1 MYLIDTYDVIVV
13 GAGHAGCEAALAA
26 ARMGCRTLL
35 TTISLDNVAMMPC
48 NPAVGGPGKSHLVKE
63 IDALGGEMGIAAD
76 ATAVQM
82 RMLNR
87 GKGPAVYALRAQSD
101 KGAYHRYMKN
111 VVENTENLDLKQV
124 QVMDIIVEDGKC
136 VGITTELDEEYRAK
150 AVILCTGTYLDSM
163 IIIGDT
169 MYSGGPN
176 GMRPSVGLSANLKKH
191 GLEILRFKTG
201 TPSRVD
207 RRSLHM
213 DKMELEE
220 GDPENHA
227 FSFMSERKDRNK
239 RNCWLTYTNEKTH
252 EIIRENIMRAPK
264 YAGKIHGIGARYC
277 PSIEDKV
284 VRFADK
290 DRHQLFVEPE
300 GLDTTEMYVQGM
312 STSMP
317 IDVQYAFL
325 RTIPGFEDVKM
336 MRPAYAIEYD
346 LLDPLQLYPTLE
358 VIKLPGLYSAGQS
371 NGTSGYEEA
380 AAQGLVAGI
389 NAALKIQ
396 GKDPFILARHEAYIG
411 SLVDDL
417 VTKGADEPYRMMTS
431 RSEYRLILR
440 QDNADLRLT
449 EKGHSIGLVGEERYA
464 RFLERK
470 KKYEEAM
477 DYIRTQRFTPK
488 EEINR
493 ALESMG
499 TAPLTTG
506 TGADQIL
513 KRPEMT
519 YRKMMEILGCPSF
532 DEEAVEEMEITVK
545 YEGYIARQEAAVR
558 KAARMEN
565 EKLPLDMD
573 YLSLDGIS
581 TEARQKMDKI
591 RPLSL
596 GAGGENP
603 RCFPSGYIGADGVCE
618 AAQRKER
625 RGIKK
630 VKNKN
635 GRPCF
640 GNEEY
645 DFPGGYYFCLNRFFQ
660 RMGTMLYLKLET
672 VSACRR
678 KFLHH
683 CLKYM
688 N

>member
-48 NPAVGGPGKSHLVKE
+48 NPAIGGPGKSHLVKE

-111 VVENTENLDLKQV
+111 VVENTDNLDLKQV

-150 AVILCTGTYLDSM
+150 AVILCTGTYLESM

-176 GMRPSVGLSANLKKH
+176 GMRSSVGLSANLKKH

-396 GKDPFILARHEAYIG
+396 GGEPFILGRHEAYIG

-488 EEINR
+488 EEINQ

-519 YRKMMEILGCPSF
+519 YRKMMEMLGCPAF

-565 EKLPLDMD
+565 EKLPPDMD

-596 GAGGENP
+596 GQAARIPGVSP
-603 RCFPSGYIGADGVCE
+603 ADISVLMVYVK
-618 AAQRKER
+618 QRK
-625 RGIKK
+625 GKK
-630 VKNKN
+630 
-635 GRPCF
+635 GA
-640 GNEEY
+640 E
-645 DFPGGYYFCLNRFFQ
+645 
-660 RMGTMLYLKLET
+660 
-672 VSACRR
+672 
-678 KFLHH
+678 
-683 CLKYM
+683 
-688 N
+688 

>member
-111 VVENTENLDLKQV
+111 VVENTDNLDLKQV

-136 VGITTELDEEYRAK
+136 VGMTTELDEEYRAK

-227 FSFMSERKDRNK
+227 FSFMSEWKDRNK

-519 YRKMMEILGCPSF
+519 YRKMMEMLGCPAF

-565 EKLPLDMD
+565 EKLPPDMD

-596 GAGGENP
+596 GQAARIPGVSP
-603 RCFPSGYIGADGVCE
+603 ADISVLMVYVK
-618 AAQRKER
+618 QRK
-625 RGIKK
+625 GKK
-630 VKNKN
+630 
-635 GRPCF
+635 GA
-640 GNEEY
+640 E
-645 DFPGGYYFCLNRFFQ
+645 
-660 RMGTMLYLKLET
+660 
-672 VSACRR
+672 
-678 KFLHH
+678 
-683 CLKYM
+683 
-688 N
+688 

>member
-111 VVENTENLDLKQV
+111 VVENTDNLDLKQV

-136 VGITTELDEEYRAK
+136 VGINTELDEEYRAK

-176 GMRPSVGLSANLKKH
+176 GMRSSVGLSANLKKH

-396 GKDPFILARHEAYIG
+396 GGEPFILGRHEAYIG

-431 RSEYRLILR
+431 RSEYRLLLR
-440 QDNADLRLT
+440 QDNADMRLT
-449 EKGHSIGLVGEERYA
+449 EKGREISLVKDDRWA
-464 RFLERK
+464 KFTAK
-470 KKYEEAM
+470 KAAIEEAM
-477 DYIRTQRFTPK
+477 DMLRNTPVNPSKETQ
-488 EEINR
+488 
-493 ALESMG
+493 ALLESLG
-499 TAPLTTG
+499 TAPIKTG
-506 TGADQIL
+506 IHAYDLVKRNELSYAIVADAFGL
-513 KRPEMT
+513 KRYTP
-519 YRKMMEILGCPSF
+519 
-532 DEEAVEEMEITVK
+532 DVEEAVDISIT
-545 YEGYIARQEAAVR
+545 YEGYIKKQMEQVDKVR
-558 KAARMEN
+558 KLE
-565 EKLPLDMD
+565 EKILPKEWD
-573 YLSLDGIS
+573 YAQIKGIS
-581 TEARQKMDKI
+581 LEAQQKLNKI
-591 RPLSL
+591 RPHSI
-596 GAGGENP
+596 GQAS
-603 RCFPSGYIGADGVCE
+603 RISGVSPADVSVLLIQLE
-618 AAQRKER
+618 Q
-625 RGIKK
+625 
-630 VKNKN
+630 
-635 GRPCF
+635 
-640 GNEEY
+640 Y
-645 DFPGGYYFCLNRFFQ
+645 NRS
-660 RMGTMLYLKLET
+660 K
-672 VSACRR
+672 
-678 KFLHH
+678 
-683 CLKYM
+683 
-688 N
+688 

>member
-1 MYLIDTYDVIVV
+1 MYLIDTYDVIVI

-48 NPAVGGPGKSHLVKE
+48 NPAIGGPGKSHLVKE

-111 VVENTENLDLKQV
+111 VVENTDNLDLKQV

-150 AVILCTGTYLDSM
+150 AVILCTGTYLESM

-207 RRSLHM
+207 RRSLHLEG
-213 DKMELEE
+213 MELEE

-464 RFLERK
+464 RFLDRK

-519 YRKMMEILGCPSF
+519 YRKMMEMLGCPAF

-581 TEARQKMDKI
+581 TEAKQKMDKI

-596 GAGGENP
+596 GQAARIPGVSP
-603 RCFPSGYIGADGVCE
+603 ADISVLMVYVK
-618 AAQRKER
+618 QRK
-625 RGIKK
+625 GKK
-630 VKNKN
+630 
-635 GRPCF
+635 GA
-640 GNEEY
+640 E
-645 DFPGGYYFCLNRFFQ
+645 
-660 RMGTMLYLKLET
+660 
-672 VSACRR
+672 
-678 KFLHH
+678 
-683 CLKYM
+683 
-688 N
+688 

>member
-220 GDPENHA
+220 GDPEDHA

-252 EIIRENIMRAPK
+252 DIIRENIMRAPK

-596 GAGGENP
+596 GQAARIPGVSP
-603 RCFPSGYIGADGVCE
+603 ADISVLMVYVK
-618 AAQRKER
+618 QRK
-625 RGIKK
+625 GKK
-630 VKNKN
+630 
-635 GRPCF
+635 
-640 GNEEY
+640 
-645 DFPGGYYFCLNRFFQ
+645 
-660 RMGTMLYLKLET
+660 
-672 VSACRR
+672 SAE
-678 KFLHH
+678 
-683 CLKYM
+683 
-688 N
+688 

>member
-76 ATAVQM
+76 ATAIQM

-87 GKGPAVYALRAQSD
+87 GKGPAVYSLRAQSD

-124 QVMDIIVEDGKC
+124 QVMDILVENGKC

-150 AVILCTGTYLDSM
+150 AVILCTGTYLDSV

-227 FSFMSERKDRNK
+227 FSFMSEREDRNK
-239 RNCWLTYTNEKTH
+239 RKCWLTYTNEKTH
-252 EIIRENIMRAPK
+252 DIIRKNIMRAPK

-284 VRFADK
+284 IRFADK

-506 TGADQIL
+506 TRADQIL

-519 YRKMMEILGCPSF
+519 YRKMMETLGCPSF

-565 EKLPLDMD
+565 EKLPPDMD

-596 GAGGENP
+596 GQAARIPGVSP
-603 RCFPSGYIGADGVCE
+603 ADISVLMVYVK
-618 AAQRKER
+618 QRK
-625 RGIKK
+625 GKK
-630 VKNKN
+630 
-635 GRPCF
+635 GA
-640 GNEEY
+640 E
-645 DFPGGYYFCLNRFFQ
+645 
-660 RMGTMLYLKLET
+660 
-672 VSACRR
+672 
-678 KFLHH
+678 
-683 CLKYM
+683 
-688 N
+688 

>member
-111 VVENTENLDLKQV
+111 VLENTDNLDLKQV

-136 VGITTELDEEYRAK
+136 VGMTTELDEEYRAK

-596 GAGGENP
+596 GQAARIPGVSP
-603 RCFPSGYIGADGVCE
+603 ADISVLMVYVK
-618 AAQRKER
+618 QRK
-625 RGIKK
+625 GKK
-630 VKNKN
+630 
-635 GRPCF
+635 GA
-640 GNEEY
+640 E
-645 DFPGGYYFCLNRFFQ
+645 
-660 RMGTMLYLKLET
+660 
-672 VSACRR
+672 
-678 KFLHH
+678 
-683 CLKYM
+683 
-688 N
+688 

>member
-596 GAGGENP
+596 WQAARIPGVSP
-603 RCFPSGYIGADGVCE
+603 ADISVLMVYVK
-618 AAQRKER
+618 QRK
-625 RGIKK
+625 GKK
-630 VKNKN
+630 
-635 GRPCF
+635 GA
-640 GNEEY
+640 E
-645 DFPGGYYFCLNRFFQ
+645 
-660 RMGTMLYLKLET
+660 
-672 VSACRR
+672 
-678 KFLHH
+678 
-683 CLKYM
+683 
-688 N
+688 

>member
-596 GAGGENP
+596 GQAARIPGVSP
-603 RCFPSGYIGADGVCE
+603 ADILVLMVYVK
-618 AAQRKER
+618 QRK
-625 RGIKK
+625 GKK
-630 VKNKN
+630 
-635 GRPCF
+635 GA
-640 GNEEY
+640 E
-645 DFPGGYYFCLNRFFQ
+645 
-660 RMGTMLYLKLET
+660 
-672 VSACRR
+672 
-678 KFLHH
+678 
-683 CLKYM
+683 
-688 N
+688 

>member
-136 VGITTELDEEYRAK
+136 VRITTELDEEYRAK

-239 RNCWLTYTNEKTH
+239 RNCWLKYTNEKTH

-519 YRKMMEILGCPSF
+519 YRKMMEMLGCPAF

-596 GAGGENP
+596 GQAARIPGVSP
-603 RCFPSGYIGADGVCE
+603 ADISVLMVYVK
-618 AAQRKER
+618 QRK
-625 RGIKK
+625 GKK
-630 VKNKN
+630 
-635 GRPCF
+635 GA
-640 GNEEY
+640 E
-645 DFPGGYYFCLNRFFQ
+645 
-660 RMGTMLYLKLET
+660 
-672 VSACRR
+672 
-678 KFLHH
+678 
-683 CLKYM
+683 
-688 N
+688 

>member
-111 VVENTENLDLKQV
+111 VVENTDNLDLKQV

-519 YRKMMEILGCPSF
+519 YWKMMEMLGCPAF

-565 EKLPLDMD
+565 EKLPPDMG

-596 GAGGENP
+596 GQAARIPGVSP
-603 RCFPSGYIGADGVCE
+603 ADISVLMVYVK
-618 AAQRKER
+618 QRK
-625 RGIKK
+625 GKK
-630 VKNKN
+630 
-635 GRPCF
+635 GA
-640 GNEEY
+640 E
-645 DFPGGYYFCLNRFFQ
+645 
-660 RMGTMLYLKLET
+660 
-672 VSACRR
+672 
-678 KFLHH
+678 
-683 CLKYM
+683 
-688 N
+688 